1 MSGQPGAQSAATA
14 QPSSYDSRDNRK
26 KWPVD
31 VSVQVIPAGSMEQ
44 RIAPEN
50 AVSP

>member
-1 MSGQPGAQSAATA
+1 MSGHPDAPAAASA
-14 QPSSYDSRDNRK
+14 QPSAYDSRDNRK

-31 VSVQVIPAGSMEQ
+31 VSVQVIPAGSMAQ

-50 AVSP
+50 AVYP